1 MDKFEQQF
9 ENMDVQASAMEE
21 AMSSTTTLTIPE
33 VRFEI
38 RVSIRLFI
46 IQLNFLLALYRL
58 LDFD

>member
-33 VRFEI
+33 VGIYCLVTITNRSNHS
-38 RVSIRLFI
+38 VSSGDL
-46 IQLNFLLALYRL
+46 
-58 LDFD
+58 